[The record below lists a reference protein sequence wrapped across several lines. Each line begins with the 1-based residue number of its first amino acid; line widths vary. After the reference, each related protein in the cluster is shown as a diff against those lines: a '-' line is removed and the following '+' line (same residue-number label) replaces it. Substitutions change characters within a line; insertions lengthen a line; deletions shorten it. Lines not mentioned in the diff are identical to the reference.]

1 MNWYNNA
8 TFYHIYPLGLT
19 GAPKINDYSE
29 TTHRLKTLLTWIDH
43 IKNLGFT
50 ALYIGPLFKSVGH
63 GYETTDYKQ
72 VDNRLG
78 DNDDLKDFVAYC
90 HKNDIKVILDAV
102 FNHTGRDFFAFK
114 DILENRENS
123 KYRYWYNIDFNGNN
137 SYNDG
142 FYYQNWAGYDL
153 LVKLN
158 VKNPDVYN
166 YLFKVVKY
174 WVDEF
179 GIDGLRLDAAN
190 VLDKDF
196 LRMLRSYTNN
206 LKEDFYLMGEVM
218 FEEYGPFLGDNM
230 LHSVT
235 NFNLEKALYSG
246 CNDHNFFEI
255 AHTVNRLSK
264 YIHLYNFVDNHDIE
278 RIVTK
283 LNDKRN
289 FLPVHIM
296 LYTLPGVPSI
306 YYGSE
311 FGIEGHKYRNG
322 TDDEIRPML
331 NIEDYK
337 NSLTNNPYTQII
349 AKLNH
354 FRKDNTIL
362 TYGEYKQIELRNE
375 YYSYSRTLDN
385 EEIFVSLINNNTP
398 HDFYFDSNETYY
410 GLFNEKEYVP
420 ENGKIKVSLNTG
432 GEILYKKGVSLKLPH
447 IEIKEEVKE
456 ETPLNKD
463 FTETNK
469 PYDQMDISE
478 LQDAILAKMA
488 KNGPINDQMLRS
500 VRENVYRDSLLNW
513 VKSFN

>member
-29 TTHRLKTLLTWIDH
+29 TTHRLKTLLPWIDH

-114 DILENRENS
+114 DVLENRENS

-137 SYNDG
+137 SYNDD

-166 YLFKVVKY
+166 YLFEVVKY

-179 GIDGLRLDAAN
+179 DIDGLRLDAAN

-255 AHTVNRLSK
+255 AHTVNR
-264 YIHLYNFVDNHDIE
+264 
-278 RIVTK
+278 
-283 LNDKRN
+283 
-289 FLPVHIM
+289 
-296 LYTLPGVPSI
+296 
-306 YYGSE
+306 
-311 FGIEGHKYRNG
+311 
-322 TDDEIRPML
+322 
-331 NIEDYK
+331 
-337 NSLTNNPYTQII
+337 
-349 AKLNH
+349 
-354 FRKDNTIL
+354 
-362 TYGEYKQIELRNE
+362 
-375 YYSYSRTLDN
+375 
-385 EEIFVSLINNNTP
+385 
-398 HDFYFDSNETYY
+398 
-410 GLFNEKEYVP
+410 
-420 ENGKIKVSLNTG
+420 
-432 GEILYKKGVSLKLPH
+432 
-447 IEIKEEVKE
+447 
-456 ETPLNKD
+456 
-463 FTETNK
+463 
-469 PYDQMDISE
+469 
-478 LQDAILAKMA
+478 
-488 KNGPINDQMLRS
+488 
-500 VRENVYRDSLLNW
+500 
-513 VKSFN
+513 